1 MNTISQRLPSGA
13 KKTKYDKLIGLLK
26 EQIETGRLKA
36 GDRLPPVRN
45 LAYDI
50 GAAPGTVAR
59 AYKEL
64 IKNGYLEA
72 GVGQGTFVRR
82 FKAAVI
88 KSSVRTMY
96 LRSPRLPDIGQ
107 VDILR
112 LGFVE
117 FANSAGFD
125 ELMAYPTRA
134 DTYDLQSAYLSYFDD
149 VPLGYVEPDDVVI
162 THGGQHGGVVA
173 LQTIQKLRPGG
184 IIVEDL
190 SYQGFKSAADLVGI
204 TVHAVGMDEHGPDPD
219 QIHAIIAEHR
229 IAAIFSSAEV
239 NNPTTIRTTNERRAE
254 IADIAREH
262 GIHIVEDDCYRVGA
276 YSGVSYRSLYPQRS
290 WYISSFSK
298 SISPA
303 LRIGCVICPSGTAS
317 MLKNTVFFNSLG
329 VSRSNCE
336 VAKFVLCHPKIGEIQ
351 ALISEETNKYLQ
363 ETVNRLGQFAIRWR
377 ENVPMLWLELP
388 RGWRTTAFC
397 QAAQDRGVLV
407 SSSEVFTTRDGNAP
421 QAVRIAVN
429 AEYGLERYLEAIDVL
444 ADLLRHPDYVSGV

>member
-1 MNTISQRLPSGA
+1 MNTISATYTDAPR
-13 KKTKYDKLIGLLK
+13 KTKYDKLISMLK
-26 EQIETGRLKA
+26 RRIEMGELKA
-36 GDRLPPVRN
+36 GDRLPPVRS
-45 LAYDI
+45 LAFDL

-82 FKAAVI
+82 FKAAVA
-88 KSSVRTMY
+88 KAPVQTMY

-117 FANSAGFD
+117 FANAAGFD

-134 DTYDLQSAYLSYFDD
+134 DTYGLQESYLSYFDD

-173 LQTIQKLRPGG
+173 LQTIRKLRRGG

-204 TVHAVGMDEHGPDPD
+204 DVHAVRMDDDGPIPD
-219 QIHAIIAEHR
+219 EIRAIIAKHP

-239 NNPTTIRTTNERRAE
+239 NNPTTIRTTDARRAE
-254 IADIAREH
+254 IADIARDH
-262 GIHIVEDDCYRVGA
+262 DIHIVEDDCYRVGA

-290 WYISSFSK
+290 WYVSSFSK

-303 LRIGCVICPSGTAS
+303 LRIGCVICPSGQAS
-317 MLKNTVFFNSLG
+317 LLKNTVFNNSLG

-336 VAKFVLCHPKIGEIQ
+336 VARFVLSHPKIADIQ
-351 ALISEETNKYLQ
+351 TLIADETNRYLQ
-363 ETVNRLGQFAIRWR
+363 ETVNRLGQFNIRWR

-429 AEYGLERYLEAIDVL
+429 AEYGLGRYLEAIDVL
-444 ADLLRHPDYVSGV
+444 ADLLRHPEYVSGV

>member
-1 MNTISQRLPSGA
+1 MNTISHIGDA
-13 KKTKYDKLIGLLK
+13 KPRKTKYDKLISLLK
-26 EQIETGRLKA
+26 RQIETGDLKP
-36 GDRLPPVRN
+36 GDRLPPVRT
-45 LAYDI
+45 LAFEL

-82 FKAAVI
+82 FKPSILSATTG
-88 KSSVRTMY
+88 TMY

-117 FANSAGFD
+117 FANAAGFD
-125 ELMAYPTRA
+125 ELMSYPTRA
-134 DTYDLQSAYLSYFDD
+134 DNYDLQAEYLRYFAD

-173 LQTIQKLRPGG
+173 LQTIQKLRKGG
-184 IIVEDL
+184 IIVEEL

-204 TVHAVGMDEHGPDPD
+204 PVHAVAMDDQGPIPEV
-219 QIHAIIAEHR
+219 IREIVANHP

-239 NNPTTIRTTNERRAE
+239 NNPTTIRTSNERRVE
-254 IADIAREH
+254 IADIAREQ

-290 WYISSFSK
+290 WYVSSFSK

-303 LRIGCVICPSGTAS
+303 LRIGCVICPSGNAA
-317 MLKNTVFFNSLG
+317 MLKNTVFYNSLG

-336 VAKFVLCHPKIGEIQ
+336 VAKFVLTHPKIEEIQ
-351 ALISEETNKYLQ
+351 DMITEETNKYLR
-363 ETVNRLGQFAIRWR
+363 ETVNRLGQFNVSWR
-377 ENVPMLWLELP
+377 ENVPMLWLQLP
-388 RGWRTTAFC
+388 EGWRTTAFC

-429 AEYGLERYLEAIDVL
+429 AEHGLDRYLEAIDVL
-444 ADLLRHPDYVSGV
+444 ADLLRHPDFISGV